1 MAAFTTSA
9 KLNIGY
15 KGKMFKQPKCEFTVA
30 HAVPEGEDET
40 ETKLLRAAY
49 AKLWEKNFTKL
60 EKKRS
65 AEFKKA
71 MDGTEKDIEKKD
83 YSEDQ
88 LKKFIET
95 ANQLIKQGLKT
106 FQNEVQSLA
115 TTCMEQV
122 YDYVEKKLKKKMT
135 RKKIKTGLKITA
147 LVLITLAV
155 AAASI
160 AATVLTGGVAAVV
173 IAAAIGT
180 GVGALITSGKTIKKE
195 YDSYKGFLDKIEKDI
210 NAITKA
216 VEYQEKK
223 KKASEFRKLGPK
235 EKVKLLMAGTSGHVK
250 SLKKHLEDG
259 ATRMLLMRKH
269 MNEALVKANEA
280 RENADKMKGHPDKAI
295 SAEAAEA
302 ERLAKEMAYKLEKFE
317 TKKKKYDEL
326 KAEAAKVIKDLE
338 TKGIWDGGKLSKAIK
353 FAEDHEDTAN
363 FMISAGKA
371 LAKSGAKI
379 VKAVK

>member
-1 MAAFTTSA
+1 MAAFTTTG

-30 HAVPEGEDET
+30 HTVPEGEDAT

-49 AKLWEKNFTKL
+49 AKLWEKNFNKL
-60 EKKRS
+60 EKKRA
-65 AEFKKA
+65 AEFKSA

-83 YSEDQ
+83 YDEAK

-95 ANQLIKQGLKT
+95 ANQLIKQGLKS

-115 TTCMEQV
+115 VTCMEQV

-160 AATVLTGGVAAVV
+160 AATVLTGGAAAVV

-180 GVGALITSGKTIKKE
+180 GVGALVSSGKVIKKE

-210 NAITKA
+210 KAIDKNVA
-216 VEYQEKK
+216 YQEKK
-223 KKASEFRKLGPK
+223 KKAAEFRKLGPK
-235 EKVKLLMAGTSGHVK
+235 EKAKLLMAGTGGHVK
-250 SLKKHLEDG
+250 SLKKHLDDG

-269 MNEALVKANEA
+269 MHEAIVNANDA
-280 RENADKMKGHPDKAI
+280 RDNAAKMKSHPDKAI

-302 ERLAKEMAYKLEKFE
+302 ERLVKEMEYKLSKFE
-317 TKKKKYDEL
+317 EKKKKYDEL
-326 KAEAAKVIKDLE
+326 KADAERALKDLE
-338 TKGIWDGGKLSKAIK
+338 TKGTWDGGKLSKAIK

-363 FMISAGKA
+363 FMITAGKA